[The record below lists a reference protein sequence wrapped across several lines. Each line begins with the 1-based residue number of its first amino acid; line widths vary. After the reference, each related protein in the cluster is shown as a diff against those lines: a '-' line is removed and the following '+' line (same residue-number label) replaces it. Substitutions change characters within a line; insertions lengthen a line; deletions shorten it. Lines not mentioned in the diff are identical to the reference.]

1 MTYSFRPAV
10 REQCYTL
17 TGFAGPSGSGK
28 TFSALSFA
36 QGLAGGGKIAMI
48 DTEARRGLHYADQ
61 FQYLYSELTAPF
73 TPERYIEAIQ
83 AAQKAGASVI
93 IVDSMSHEHE
103 GPGGVLEMHE
113 AELTRMAGDN
123 WAKREQCKFA
133 AWIKPKRDH
142 NRFVNTILQI
152 EAHIIFCFR
161 AKEKLKLIKND
172 KGKMEP
178 MPQGWQPICSD
189 RFEYECTALLM
200 LPPNSKGRPDF
211 QEGATKLQEQHRAI
225 FDSGRSID
233 ADMGKAL
240 AAWAAGGE
248 ARSQDAPANEEA
260 AKLLAEAREVASLGK
275 DRLQEYWKGLKKPQK
290 EVVNQ
295 IMEDLKAAA
304 IKADEDAAAA
314 ERGGDD
320 AVDSLFPGDSEIP
333 FPGDTQAAQ

>member
-1 MTYSFRPAV
+1 MTFKYRPAV

-28 TFSALSFA
+28 TFSALAFA
-36 QGLAGGGKIAMI
+36 QGLKGDGKVAMI

-61 FQYLYSELTAPF
+61 FDYLYSELTAPF

-113 AELTRMAGDN
+113 SELTRMAGDDFR
-123 WAKREQCKFA
+123 KRESCKFA
-133 AWIKPKRDH
+133 AWIKPKREH

-152 EAHIIFCFR
+152 EAHLIFGFR
-161 AKEKLKLIKND
+161 AKEKLKLVKND

-200 LPPNSKGRPDF
+200 LPPNSRGKPDF
-211 QEGATKLQEQHRAI
+211 AEGATKLQEQHRAI
-225 FDSGRSID
+225 FDTGQSIN

-240 AAWAAGGE
+240 AAWAAGGAE
-248 ARSQDAPANEEA
+248 RTKDAPQNEDA
-260 AKLLAEAREVASLGK
+260 AKLLAEARDIASLGK
-275 DRLQEYWKGLKKPQK
+275 DALQAHWKNLNKAQK
-290 EVVNQ
+290 EIVNQ
-295 IMEDLKAAA
+295 IMEELKATA
-304 IKADEDAAAA
+304 IEADKDAPAEEAA
-314 ERGGDD
+314 EPEDP
-320 AVDSLFPGDSEIP
+320 FPGDIP
-333 FPGDTQAAQ
+333 FPGDEGRAAE